1 MATRL
6 LCAVAAMMTAGVALA
21 PTAGAQQLSDD
32 ASLGSLSVVS
42 GVGQTKMTPAFHP
55 DVTDYFVAA
64 PSDGDM
70 VTVNVLPNHDRATL
84 EWIGR
89 DADPNL
95 PGHQVAVTPGTTQ
108 SVSVQV
114 EAEDGETYGSFYHI
128 SVARASNQEKGWR
141 VYDDVLFDDIVD
153 DPRLAPHNLAGL
165 WADEDRVFASASRH
179 GPIDQKLYAFSAADS
194 TRQTDDEFVLG
205 DPNKGIWSD
214 GTTLWALGFYG
225 ILRAYN
231 LSDGS
236 EIPKWS
242 VDLTPSVLYDTRDVE
257 HPRGIWSD
265 GQTIWVVDQENAKV
279 VAFALPSNPL
289 PSNCSNNDNYC
300 REPAKDFDLAP
311 ENDSPWGI
319 TAGKSTPNGAVDTW
333 WVTNRTADRE
343 LDNKIYAYNRSDGSR
358 NSGLDFDL
366 KQLDISNLQQ
376 YYHGLAA
383 TETIMYVADFITG
396 RIYSFSMPGVSGA
409 IGPALVSS
417 DTTLSDLSLR
427 LHMATTDTVLNTE
440 FSPEQ
445 TYYSAQVEPDD
456 ASITVTATPNPSAKS
471 AVVWV
476 DETIAANGVV
486 ALNPGTNGV
495 PGVTTIE
502 IVVTAQDG
510 KTKTY
515 TVEVHRRAKSTDAT
529 LSSLV
534 LTDETNTEVTLT
546 SAGTN
551 GYTATVEHSVAQVS
565 VKAVPISDYVQSI
578 VISSDRDADAVDANS
593 IVKTAA
599 DKIDYVVTDLTL
611 VAQEIDDPVVNTITV
626 IVTDEAGS
634 TPPTTYTV
642 TVTRE
647 RLKSSVATLSDLFLV
662 YADKTIKYR
671 ENACDDTATNSY
683 DLAVAYGVSSLMV
696 QYSPCDG
703 LAQDVNVFIEN
714 DDVTPREEVDPTG
727 VMLAEGVNTLTIE
740 VIAEDG
746 TTKEYEVAVDR
757 EVKTDAATLESLSLN
772 PGTLD
777 GVFDKELI
785 DFDGSVGHAD
795 AETKLTILPTGGRDN
810 VTVDVRHG
818 ATVEYVQ
825 GGQPTVTDGTSVS
838 AANDPNDADVL
849 VYTIPLAAPVGTTDS
864 ETKVTIEI
872 TSESGNNRNVYV
884 VDIKRPAKP
893 DIDNATLRLLALE
906 NADNSAEIT
915 LTEVT
920 ATNYTA
926 SVGNDVTQV
935 VLKAEPTNPDAQS
948 LQLQVNDVVKMDV
961 DKEDLDPGA
970 GVTVDLPT
978 AGIYS
983 LKIIV
988 TAEDGVE
995 TEDYEVLVT
1004 RDDRP
1009 LETDTTLDKL
1019 ILRDLS
1025 LRELTLMPEFDSKAT
1040 EVAEYELTVD
1050 HGVTKLEVIALATDS
1065 DGATVEVTAGT
1076 MVDANGELTDG
1087 TGRDLG
1093 GFVSLSEGTN
1103 IIHVLVTAENP
1114 DVTETYKVTVTRDA
1128 SPATNIGTLSSL
1140 TLKEQITDI
1149 DLATFDLESATADE
1163 NGMIN
1168 FTVDVANHV
1177 SAATVRAVATSDE
1190 ATVTVTFGETS
1201 SEPTPAASLDVRLK
1215 EAIENEITVT
1225 VTAEDGQ
1232 TMKTYRVT
1240 VTRAASGSQPPGTFT
1255 PGNSNSGGGF
1265 VYPGGGFFNSG
1276 TGSSNPDTTTV
1287 GDSSG
1292 DGSDSSDDGSDS
1304 SDDESDDV
1312 TPLEDAG
1319 DAGTETEAAINAL
1332 HRLGLFT
1339 GTLCQSNRLCPND
1352 PMQRWIAAVW
1362 LVRLIDGDDP
1372 PAVTE
1377 SRFEDVNASSMWE
1390 ESVWYAAHVERL
1402 AEEEITVG
1410 CRQDPLNFCP
1420 DVMLRRAQ
1428 VASWL
1433 ARAFDLDTAESQDFV
1448 DAVGSVHEANINAV
1462 VAAGVMSG
1470 CSTDPKNFCLDDTVT
1485 KGEMARY
1492 VYAARNVSLGLS

>member
-64 PSDGDM
+64 PSEGDM

-95 PGHQVAVTPGTTQ
+95 RGHQVAVTPGTTQ

-141 VYDDVLFDDIVD
+141 VYDDILFDDIVD
-153 DPRLAPHNLAGL
+153 DPRLPSHYLGGL
-165 WADEDRVFASASRH
+165 WADEDRVFASAGRH
-179 GPIDQKLYAFSAADS
+179 NPIDQKLYAFSAADS
-194 TRQTDDEFVLG
+194 SQQTDDEFVLSG
-205 DPNKGIWSD
+205 APGEGIWSD

-236 EIPKWS
+236 EIPDWS
-242 VDLTPSVLYDTRDVE
+242 ADLTPDGLHDTRDVDR
-257 HPRGIWSD
+257 PGGIWSD
-265 GQTIWVVDQENAKV
+265 GATIWVVDKDNAKV
-279 VAFALPSNPL
+279 VAFALPTNTDCRSHNT
-289 PSNCSNNDNYC
+289 YC
-300 REPAKDFDLAP
+300 RQPLKDFDLAA
-311 ENDSPWGI
+311 ENDNPWGI
-319 TAGKSTPNGAVDTW
+319 TAGRSTPNGAVDTW
-333 WVTNRTADRE
+333 WVTNRTEDRE

-358 NSGLDFDL
+358 NPGLDFDL
-366 KQLDISNLQQ
+366 SQLDDISFTQRF
-376 YYHGLAA
+376 YDGLAA
-383 TETIMYVADFITG
+383 TDTIMYVSEYITN

-427 LHMATTDTVLNTE
+427 LHMETTDTVLNQE

-445 TYYSAQVEPDD
+445 TDYTAQVEPDD
-456 ASITVTATPNPSAKS
+456 ASITVTATPNPSAID

-476 DETIAANGVV
+476 GETIAANGVV

-551 GYTATVEHSVAQVS
+551 AYTATVEHSVAQVT
-565 VKAVPISDYVQSI
+565 VKADPTSKYVQSI
-578 VISSDRDADAVDANS
+578 VISSDRDADAVEANS
-593 IVKTAA
+593 IVKTED

-611 VAQEIDDPVVNTITV
+611 VAQEIDDPVVNTIAV
-626 IVTDEAGS
+626 VVTDEAGS
-634 TPPTTYTV
+634 TPQTTYTV
-642 TVTRE
+642 TVERE
-647 RLKSSVATLSDLFLV
+647 RHKSSVTTLRDLFLM
-662 YADKTIKYR
+662 YAAKTIKYR

-683 DLAVAYGVSSLMV
+683 DLDVAHGVTSLMV
-696 QYSPCDG
+696 QYLPCDG
-703 LAQDVNVFIEN
+703 SAKDVNVFIEN
-714 DDVTPREEVDPTG
+714 DDVTPREEVDPTN

-740 VIAEDG
+740 VIADDD
-746 TTKEYEVAVDR
+746 TTKEYYEVAIDR
-757 EVKTDAATLESLSLN
+757 EAKTDAATLESLSLN

-785 DFDGSVGHAD
+785 YFYASVGYGD

-810 VTVDVRHG
+810 VTVDVQHG
-818 ATVEYVQ
+818 GTLVHGQ
-825 GGQPTVTDGTSVS
+825 GGQLTVENGTGAS

-864 ETKVTIEI
+864 ETTVTIEV
-872 TSESGNNRNVYV
+872 TSESSNNMNVYV
-884 VDIKRPAKP
+884 VDITRPVKA
-893 DIDNATLRLLALE
+893 DIDNATLRLLTLE
-906 NADNSAEIT
+906 NANNNAEIT

-926 SVGNDVTQV
+926 SVGNVVTQV

-948 LQLQVNDVVKMDV
+948 LQLQVNDIVKMDV

-970 GVTVDLPT
+970 GVTVELPT

-983 LKIIV
+983 LKVIV

-1025 LRELTLMPEFDSKAT
+1025 LRELTLMPEFDAKAT

-1065 DGATVEVTAGT
+1065 DSATVEVTAGT
-1076 MVDANGELTDG
+1076 TVDANGELTDG

-1128 SPATNIGTLSSL
+1128 KPATDIDTLSSL
-1140 TLKEQITDI
+1140 TLKEQIADI
-1149 DLATFDLESATADE
+1149 DLATFDLEGATADE
-1163 NGMIN
+1163 NGIIN
-1168 FTVDVANHV
+1168 FTVDVANDV

-1240 VTRAASGSQPPGTFT
+1240 VTRAASGSQPPGTST

-1265 VYPGGGFFNSG
+1265 VYPGGGFFNPG
-1276 TGSSNPDTTTV
+1276 TGSSNPGTTTV

-1292 DGSDSSDDGSDS
+1292 DGSDS

>member
-205 DPNKGIWSD
+205 DPNEGIWSD

-236 EIPKWS
+236 EIPEWS
-242 VDLTPSVLYDTRDVE
+242 VDLTPSGLYDTRDVE
-257 HPRGIWSD
+257 DPRGIWSD
-265 GQTIWVVDQENAKV
+265 GATIWVVDQDIAKV
-279 VAFALPSNPL
+279 VAFTL

-343 LDNKIYAYNRSDGSR
+343 LDNKIYAYNRSDDSR
-358 NSGLDFDL
+358 NPGLDFDL
-366 KQLDISNLQQ
+366 KQLDDISFIQR

-383 TETIMYVADFITG
+383 TDTIMYVSEYITG
-396 RIYSFSMPGVSGA
+396 RIYSFSMPGVSGP

-427 LHMATTDTVLNTE
+427 LHMATTDTVLYDP
-440 FSPEQ
+440 FSSQQ
-445 TYYSAQVEPDD
+445 TQFSSGQTQYRVYVEPDD
-456 ASITVTATPNPSAKS
+456 ASITVTATPNPSAQG
-471 AVVWV
+471 AVVKV
-476 DETIAANGVV
+476 GGTIASNGVV
-486 ALNPGTNGV
+486 ALTPGTNGM
-495 PGVTTIE
+495 PGVTTIK

-510 KTKTY
+510 KTETY

-529 LSSLV
+529 LDMLELSS
-534 LTDETNTEVTLT
+534 VTLVPAFL
-546 SAGTN
+546 SATET
-551 GYTATVEHSVAQVS
+551 YTASVANGVESTTVS
-565 VKAVPISDYVQSI
+565 ATSND
-578 VISSDRDADAVDANS
+578 SSAR
-593 IVKTAA
+593 
-599 DKIDYVVTDLTL
+599 YVV
-611 VAQEIDDPVVNTITV
+611 QDDGVDDGDGVVPLDVGENVITV
-626 IVTDEAGS
+626 VVTAEDD
-634 TPPTTYTV
+634 TTTKTYTV
-642 TVTRE
+642 TVTRDE
-647 RLKSSVATLSDLFLV
+647 PPPNTDATLDMLELSSVTLVPAFLSAT
-662 YADKTIKYR
+662 
-671 ENACDDTATNSY
+671 
-683 DLAVAYGVSSLMV
+683 
-696 QYSPCDG
+696 
-703 LAQDVNVFIEN
+703 
-714 DDVTPREEVDPTG
+714 
-727 VMLAEGVNTLTIE
+727 
-740 VIAEDG
+740 
-746 TTKEYEVAVDR
+746 
-757 EVKTDAATLESLSLN
+757 
-772 PGTLD
+772 
-777 GVFDKELI
+777 
-785 DFDGSVGHAD
+785 
-795 AETKLTILPTGGRDN
+795 ET
-810 VTVDVRHG
+810 
-818 ATVEYVQ
+818 
-825 GGQPTVTDGTSVS
+825 
-838 AANDPNDADVL
+838 
-849 VYTIPLAAPVGTTDS
+849 
-864 ETKVTIEI
+864 
-872 TSESGNNRNVYV
+872 
-884 VDIKRPAKP
+884 
-893 DIDNATLRLLALE
+893 
-906 NADNSAEIT
+906 
-915 LTEVT
+915 
-920 ATNYTA
+920 YTA
-926 SVGNDVTQV
+926 SVANGVESTTVSATPNDSSASFVIQ
-935 VLKAEPTNPDAQS
+935 D
-948 LQLQVNDVVKMDV
+948 
-961 DKEDLDPGA
+961 
-970 GVTVDLPT
+970 
-978 AGIYS
+978 
-983 LKIIV
+983 
-988 TAEDGVE
+988 DGV
-995 TEDYEVLVT
+995 
-1004 RDDRP
+1004 DD
-1009 LETDTTLDKL
+1009 DD
-1019 ILRDLS
+1019 
-1025 LRELTLMPEFDSKAT
+1025 
-1040 EVAEYELTVD
+1040 
-1050 HGVTKLEVIALATDS
+1050 GVV
-1065 DGATVEVTAGT
+1065 
-1076 MVDANGELTDG
+1076 
-1087 TGRDLG
+1087 
-1093 GFVSLSEGTN
+1093 
-1103 IIHVLVTAENP
+1103 P
-1114 DVTETYKVTVTRDA
+1114 
-1128 SPATNIGTLSSL
+1128 
-1140 TLKEQITDI
+1140 
-1149 DLATFDLESATADE
+1149 
-1163 NGMIN
+1163 
-1168 FTVDVANHV
+1168 
-1177 SAATVRAVATSDE
+1177 
-1190 ATVTVTFGETS
+1190 
-1201 SEPTPAASLDVRLK
+1201 LDVG
-1215 EAIENEITVT
+1215 ANVITVV

-1232 TMKTYRVT
+1232 TTKTYEVTVTRAEPPPNTDATLDMLELTDVTLVPAFLSATETYTASVANGVVFTAVTPTPNDSSASFVIQLGGVTDDDGVVDLDVRANVITVVVTAEDGQTTKTYTVTVTRDAPPPSNDAMLANLELSNAELVPTFVATTETYTASVANGVTSTTVTATANDADANLEITLDTTVAESNAMVDLTVDLDVGANVITVVVTAEDGIETKTYTVTVTRDEPPANTDATLASLGLSSVTLVPAFLSATETYTASVANGVESTTVSATSNDSSARYVVQDDGVDDGDGVVPLDVGENVITVVVTAEDDTTTKAYTVTVTRDEPPPNTDATLDMLELSSVTLVPAFLSATETYTASVANGVESTTVSATPNSAAARYVVQDDGVDDDDGVVPLDVGANVITVVVTAADGNTTKTYTVT
-1240 VTRAASGSQPPGTFT
+1240 VTRAASGSQPPGTSN
-1255 PGNSNSGGGF
+1255 PGTSNPGTSNPGTSNPGTSNPGP
-1265 VYPGGGFFNSG
+1265 YNPGTYNPGTYNPGG
-1276 TGSSNPDTTTV
+1276 GSSNPGTTTV

-1292 DGSDSSDDGSDS
+1292 DGSDS